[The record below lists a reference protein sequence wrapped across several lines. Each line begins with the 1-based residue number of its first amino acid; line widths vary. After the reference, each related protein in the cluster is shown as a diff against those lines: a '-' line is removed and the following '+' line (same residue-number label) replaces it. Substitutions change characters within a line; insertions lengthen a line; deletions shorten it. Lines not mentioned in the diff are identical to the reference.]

1 MRITIKKAQAEA
13 IGVKALEKFT
23 QNDRWGFRD
32 EVSISL
38 VGMEPA
44 RLDQLEAMITKAL
57 GSKVQGLKVML
68 QDIGTW
74 RAALKMNPGQ
84 LKVRTLQH
92 FEALATRALAAVPRH
107 WVFRQDGNGNL
118 VPRVVTGVEYHPPTE
133 RGGDYT
139 PARVDIDLA
148 HTGIDGHKTS
158 SVSVRDSDVRGKTV
172 AQVLADL
179 GLVAATPDLLN
190 TYEADMARWAEL
202 QPQIGLQCTAVG
214 DAWDDV
220 DGNGD
225 DDHRSYRWSHE
236 TYTMVRDGSPSR
248 VVVDVFHEGTDRD
261 RDRHIYLGFWD
272 RDANRIK
279 GSLKDDDDEDDDDQ
293 DGQDLTQ
300 ASDDVTTIP
309 IEPYLVIFDLKRHLR
324 LRVHCR
330 QLTEYKYDDEAG
342 TKLVLDTDRKALV
355 RLLIAMK
362 GGGFKDIVD
371 GKGNGAV
378 ILLAGPPGT
387 GKTLTAEVYA
397 EAERRALYSVQCSQL
412 GTDPDDLEKQL
423 LRVFARGKRWGAVML
438 LDEADVYVHE
448 RGNDLQQNAIVGVFL
463 RVLEY
468 QDTVLFMTTN
478 RPDDVDDAI
487 ASRCIARLAYST
499 PTASEQARIWR
510 VLADVSNVPLP
521 DETIGT
527 LVADNPDL
535 SGRDVKNLLKL
546 ARLMPGEL
554 TADTVRFVR
563 QFQPTRAPKA
573 RK

>member
-1 MRITIKKAQAEA
+1 MKITIKKAQAEA
-13 IGVKALEKFT
+13 IGLKALERFT
-23 QNDRWGFRD
+23 QNDRWAFRD
-32 EVSISL
+32 QVSISL
-38 VGMEPA
+38 AGMDQA
-44 RLDQLEAMITKAL
+44 KLDQLEAMITKAL
-57 GSKVQGLKVML
+57 GSKVQGLKVLL

-84 LKVRTLQH
+84 LKARTLQH
-92 FEALATRALAAVPRH
+92 FESLVTRALAAVPRH
-107 WVFRQDGNGNL
+107 WVFRQDRNGRL
-118 VPRVVTGVEYHPPTE
+118 VPRVVTGVEYHPAQE
-133 RGGDYT
+133 RGNDYT

-148 HTGIDGHKTS
+148 WTGIDGTQENTVIVH
-158 SVSVRDSDVRGKTV
+158 DSDVRGKTV
-172 AQVLADL
+172 AQALADL
-179 GLVAATPDLLN
+179 GLMAATPELLN
-190 TYEADMARWAEL
+190 AYEADMARWSQL
-202 QPQIGLQCTAVG
+202 QPKIGLQCLADG
-214 DAWDDV
+214 LAWDDV
-220 DGNGD
+220 DGNDDGD
-225 DDHRSYRWSHE
+225 TGRSYRWNRD
-236 TYTMVRDGSPSR
+236 TYTMVRDGNPSR
-248 VVVDVFHEGTDRD
+248 VVVDVFHENDNRD
-261 RDRHIYLGFWD
+261 REKRIYLGFWD
-272 RDANRIK
+272 RDSDRLK
-279 GSLKDDDDEDDDDQ
+279 GSLSEDEDEDRDDE
-293 DGQDLTQ
+293 DLTQ
-300 ASDDVTTIP
+300 AGDQATTVP

-330 QLTEYKYDDEAG
+330 QLTEYEYDDEAG
-342 TKLVLDTDRKALV
+342 GKLVLDADRKALV

-362 GGGFKDIVD
+362 GGGFRDIVD

-397 EAERRALYSVQCSQL
+397 EAEKRALYSVQCSQL

-423 LRVFARGKRWGAVML
+423 LKVFARGKRWGAVML

-468 QDTVLFMTTN
+468 QDAVLFMTTN

-487 ASRCIARLAYST
+487 ASRCIARLGYST
-499 PTASEQARIWR
+499 PTASEQAMIWR
-510 VLADVSNVPLP
+510 VLADSAGVPLQ